1 MKEKEKTS
9 PSLAEVPKDKS
20 TLDVHTSAKVENFPE
35 TAKTLQENYNP
46 LDKIRAELDADAEEA
61 AKAGE
66 RADTRENRFKAF
78 MARGWFDDLDESITR
93 PNFRFNI
100 MGVDCVP
107 SGEIVGIAG
116 KPGAGKSTTLA
127 ILIGILIGRTEFAG
141 IRCLTPCKKILWV
154 DTEKGAYSCQQ
165 KMRNFRR
172 VANVGKTET
181 LTDIGIYFAMMRQVS
196 TADRLFFISE
206 LAKMDKYDA
215 IVIDGIFDLTENPN
229 EDYSGVIDLQRQLA
243 DNGATVF
250 AMLHTNKADGD
261 NNMRY
266 ALGTEEQRIITTRFL
281 IYYDDK
287 SKHHVIKMDKSN
299 DSALAPE
306 VSFMFDSDGQVIPL
320 TQRREIDVK
329 QILNW
334 VFRDGQPRDWN
345 KLRADFRAKSGVS
358 ASEAFD
364 FCQQAQRDNL
374 IITELD
380 GNLSLNKDYF

>member
-1 MKEKEKTS
+1 METKEKAA
-9 PSLAEVPKDKS
+9 PFLAAAPLDKS
-20 TLDVHTSAKVENFPE
+20 TLDVHTSAKVQNNSD

-358 ASEAFD
+358 ASEAFEY
-364 FCQQAQRDNL
+364 CQKAQRNHL